1 MHISEA
7 QLSQKSYW
15 NRGILIEWLQ
25 LPSNEKAKQSTE
37 EERGEPPSGLLSPWP
52 YARHHTKRQGF
63 VGEQGG
69 EMSRPMGGL
78 RWQLK
83 PEHSF
88 SIEFSWHTASNAF
101 SCRTARKKIKVV
113 LISSNMK
120 KKKKKEEALPCH
132 CITLLAYE
140 KKERKNLFL
149 SHTRRTV
156 SVSHFGLKTLAQG
169 KGKQTHLSSVQSR
182 TWGIQIMPDFTRK
195 YFPLIPSHIE

>member
-37 EERGEPPSGLLSPWP
+37 EERGEPPTGLLSPWP

-120 KKKKKEEALPCH
+120 KKKKKRRHYRATALLYWL
-132 CITLLAYE
+132 TKR
-140 KKERKNLFL
+140 KKERIYFYPTQEEPCLFL
-149 SHTRRTV
+149 ILNSKPLHKEKE
-156 SVSHFGLKTLAQG
+156 SKLTLA
-169 KGKQTHLSSVQSR
+169 LSSHALEAY
-182 TWGIQIMPDFTRK
+182 K
-195 YFPLIPSHIE
+195 

>member
-37 EERGEPPSGLLSPWP
+37 EERGEPPTGLLSPWP

-120 KKKKKEEALPCH
+120 KKKKKRRHYRATALLYWL
-132 CITLLAYE
+132 TKR
-140 KKERKNLFL
+140 KKEEFIFIPHKKNRVCF
-149 SHTRRTV
+149 SFWT
-156 SVSHFGLKTLAQG
+156 QN
-169 KGKQTHLSSVQSR
+169 
-182 TWGIQIMPDFTRK
+182 PCTRK
-195 YFPLIPSHIE
+195 RKANSP

>member
-37 EERGEPPSGLLSPWP
+37 EERGEPPTGLLSPWP

-78 RWQLK
+78 RWQLR

-88 SIEFSWHTASNAF
+88 SIEFSWHAASNAF

-120 KKKKKEEALPCH
+120 KKKEEALPCH

-140 KKERKNLFL
+140 KKERRIYFYPTQEEPCLFL
-149 SHTRRTV
+149 ILNSKPLHKEKE
-156 SVSHFGLKTLAQG
+156 SKLTLA
-169 KGKQTHLSSVQSR
+169 LSSHALEAY
-182 TWGIQIMPDFTRK
+182 K
-195 YFPLIPSHIE
+195 